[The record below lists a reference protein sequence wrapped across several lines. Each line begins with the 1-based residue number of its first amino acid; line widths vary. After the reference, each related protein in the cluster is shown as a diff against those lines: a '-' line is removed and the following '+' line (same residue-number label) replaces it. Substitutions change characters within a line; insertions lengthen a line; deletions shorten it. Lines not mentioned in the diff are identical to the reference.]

1 MLKALKPARA
11 LASGY
16 IVIIFL
22 GSALLCLPI
31 SSRSEISFLS
41 ALFTSTS
48 ATCVTGL
55 AVLDTYTAFTGFGQA
70 VLLALIQIGGLGF
83 MTVAAVFS
91 MVAGRKIGLRERSM
105 LMESVSASQ
114 LGGVVSLIR
123 RVVLTTLSVEL
134 LGAVALSFSFV
145 PRFGWGQGIWFSVFH
160 SISAFCNAGFDLM
173 GCIEPYSS
181 LTAFRGDAVVNI
193 TVVMLILTGGIGF
206 LVWDDV
212 RLHGFR
218 VRKYRLHSKLMLTS
232 TLVLVLLPAV
242 GFFVLENDAS
252 FAELSLGEQA
262 LASLFHAV
270 TPRTA
275 GFNTVD
281 INAFSSGGYALT
293 SVLMVIGGG
302 AGSTAGGMKVTT
314 FAVLIMSLFAYARGR
329 DDVCA
334 YSRRLDE
341 KRLRTAYMS
350 AAMYAL
356 MAFTGFFAL
365 CCSQPS
371 IQLKDA
377 LFEALSAVG
386 TVGMSTG
393 VTRELNTTSRIIVM
407 ALMYVGRV
415 GTLSFLMALTNP
427 RKQAKVRYPEE
438 EIIV

>member
-11 LASGY
+11 LAAGY
-16 IVIIFL
+16 IAIILL
-22 GSALLCLPI
+22 GGALLCLPI
-31 SSRSEISFLS
+31 STRSGISFMS
-41 ALFTSTS
+41 ALFTATS

-55 AVLDTYTAFTGFGQA
+55 VVADTYSAFTGFGQA
-70 VLLALIQIGGLGF
+70 VILTLIQIGGLGF
-83 MTVAAVFS
+83 VTVAAVFS
-91 MVAGRKIGLRERSM
+91 MVAGRRIGLRERSM

-114 LGGVVSLIR
+114 LGGVVKLIR
-123 RVVLTTLSVEL
+123 RVALTTLSVEL
-134 LGAVALSFSFV
+134 LGAVSLAFRFV
-145 PRFGWGQGIWFSVFH
+145 PRFGWGRGVWFSVFH
-160 SISAFCNAGFDLM
+160 SVSAFCNAGFDLM

-181 LTAFRGDAVVNI
+181 LVSFAGDAVINI

-212 RLHGFR
+212 RLNGFR
-218 VRKYRLHSKLMLTS
+218 IRKYRLHSKLMLSS
-232 TLVLVLLPAV
+232 TLALVLIPAI
-242 GFFVLENDAS
+242 GFFVLERNAS
-252 FAELSLGEQA
+252 FADLSLGERA
-262 LASLFHAV
+262 LAALFQAV

-281 INAFSSGGYALT
+281 INAFSTGGYALT
-293 SVLMVIGGG
+293 SALMVIGGG

-314 FAVLIMSLFAYARGR
+314 FAVLVMSLFAYARGR

-334 YSRRLDE
+334 YSRRLE
-341 KRLRTAYMS
+341 AKRLRTAYMA

-356 MAFTGFFAL
+356 MAFIGFFAL
-365 CCSQPS
+365 CCAQPA
-371 IQLKDA
+371 IQLRDA
-377 LFEALSAVG
+377 LFETLSAVG

-393 VTRELNTTSRIIVM
+393 VTRELNPASRIIVM

-427 RKQAKVRYPEE
+427 RKQARVRYPEE